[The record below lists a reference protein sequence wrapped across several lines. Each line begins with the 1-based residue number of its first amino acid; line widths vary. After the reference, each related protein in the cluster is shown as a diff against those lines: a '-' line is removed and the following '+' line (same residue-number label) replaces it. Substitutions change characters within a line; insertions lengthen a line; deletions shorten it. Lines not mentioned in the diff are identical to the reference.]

1 MTLPG
6 GGSPCRL
13 EINEMLRRA
22 IVTLMLAGLATVAA
36 ADVVY
41 KWVDTTG
48 QVHYSDLPPEEPGA
62 KLLGVF
68 DRTLLPQAAE
78 SQDDA
83 ADPGDP
89 EGGSPAADDADP
101 TASAAASVQRDVA
114 QIRSQQCQQAQQQ
127 YKTYVESR
135 RLYRQTADGKRE
147 YLTDAELTAARIQ
160 AKQDMD
166 DLCK

>member
-1 MTLPG
+1 LPD
-6 GGSPCRL
+6 RL

-48 QVHYSDLPPEEPGA
+48 QVHYSDLPPEEAGA
-62 KLLGVF
+62 RLLGVF

-78 SQDDA
+78 PQDDA
-83 ADPGDP
+83 DDAGGA
-89 EGGSPAADDADP
+89 EGGSAAADDADP

-114 QIRSQQCQQAQQQ
+114 QIRSRQCQQAQEQ

-147 YLTDAELTAARIQ
+147 YLTDDELTAARIQ
-160 AKQDMD
+160 AKQDVD